1 MVASLA
7 SRRCS
12 RVDQMPSATPPTHS
26 TGSFDVVSAYTGTA
40 TTAVA
45 RKGCPHKLSE
55 MELMEGA
62 LMSGRFV
69 LAAFSALQPGA
80 AHFGDEPLEAFFAI
94 PQGKRTHFFAI

>member
-1 MVASLA
+1 M
-7 SRRCS
+7 
-12 RVDQMPSATPPTHS
+12 Q
-26 TGSFDVVSAYTGTA
+26 GDVGDGHVSCNEQEGG
-40 TTAVA
+40 
-45 RKGCPHKLSE
+45 KGCPHKLSE

-94 PQGKRTHFFAI
+94 PQGKRAHFFAI